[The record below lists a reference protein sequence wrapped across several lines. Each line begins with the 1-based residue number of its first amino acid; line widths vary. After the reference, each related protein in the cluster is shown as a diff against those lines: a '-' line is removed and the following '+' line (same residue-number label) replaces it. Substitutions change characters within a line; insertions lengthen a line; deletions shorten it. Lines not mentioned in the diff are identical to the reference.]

1 MFAFCLL
8 LTLGAN
14 VDLDEGRKLHDSM
27 QFRAA
32 EARLRLARQQAAS
45 PAERNEAIDLLAR
58 TLAAQ
63 GRLKD
68 AEDLYSELLALD
80 PHAQSPRDV
89 APKISDAF
97 LRAKQ
102 TLYPKDFVRLLSTSP
117 GRVTLIDPWR
127 LVARVTEGVTLEP
140 GIDTYIYVSPIEAF
154 DAQGQKVA
162 SLAVQLA
169 DRPVEAKLT
178 PPIADPPPVIVATPA
193 AGLSRVPEWTLTA
206 TAVVAIAVGV
216 GLAVSASSDYRS
228 ADAAF
233 YGSDTQTLGARGQS
247 KAIAANVLIG
257 AGLAAGAGAGL
268 MWTFR

>member
-14 VDLDEGRKLHDSM
+14 VDLDEGRMLHDSM

-32 EARLRLARQQAAS
+32 EARLRLARQQAQS

-80 PHAQSPRDV
+80 PHVEAPKDV

-97 LRAKQ
+97 NRARES
-102 TLYPKDFVRLLSTSP
+102 LYPKDFVRLLSSSP
-117 GRVTLIDPWR
+117 GKVTLVDPWR
-127 LVARVTEGVTLEP
+127 KVARTSTGVVLTP
-140 GIDTYIYVSPIEAF
+140 GVETAVDAPSIEVF
-154 DAQGQKVA
+154 DAQNKRLA
-162 SLAVQLA
+162 AITLAVA
-169 DRPVEAKLT
+169 DRPVETKLT
-178 PPIADPPPVIVATPA
+178 PPVVEPA
-193 AGLSRVPEWTLTA
+193 PMVNSEPASVSRVPEWTLAA
-206 TAVVAIAVGV
+206 TAVVSIAVGV
-216 GLAVSASSDYRS
+216 GLAVSASSDSR
-228 ADAAF
+228 AAGAA
-233 YGSDTQTLGARGQS
+233 YWGSDTRALGERAQS
-247 KAIAANVLIG
+247 KAIASNVLIG
-257 AGLAAGAGAGL
+257 AGLAAGASAGL